1 MRCWHCIDRA
11 EATAKRNRG
20 LTVICKTILDAIND
34 IEFIE
39 FIDEINACCNLICSI
54 LTGCS
59 PLSSARGGTL
69 KRLSGLE
76 P

>member
-20 LTVICKTILDAIND
+20 RTVICKTILDAIND
-34 IEFIE
+34 IKFIE
-39 FIDEINACCNLICSI
+39 FIDEINACCNVVCSILEGCSI

-59 PLSSARGGTL
+59 PLSCARGGT
-69 KRLSGLE
+69 
-76 P
+76 

>member
-34 IEFIE
+34 IK
-39 FIDEINACCNLICSI
+39 FIDEINACCNVVCSILEGCSI

-59 PLSSARGGTL
+59 PLSSARGGT
-69 KRLSGLE
+69 
-76 P
+76 

>member
-1 MRCWHCIDRA
+1 MWSSWL
-11 EATAKRNRG
+11 RNRG

-34 IEFIE
+34 IK
-39 FIDEINACCNLICSI
+39 FIDEINACCNVVCSILEGCSI

>member
-20 LTVICKTILDAIND
+20 LTVDRKPILDAIND
-34 IEFIE
+34 IE

-54 LTGCS
+54 LEGCSILTGCS
-59 PLSSARGGTL
+59 PLSSARGGT
-69 KRLSGLE
+69 
-76 P
+76 